1 MTLLNNLKQ
10 NSVGKAANI
19 VKNFNKLVEN
29 FWKWN
34 IHTKAMFCYISKT
47 VAVFRIIQRKYT
59 NNKHTYYLF
68 CEIIS
73 RKHVILKIFSVIKH
87 FCLIKFL
94 RMYYWKLL
102 LSSELFQENTRTV
115 YTLVISSKENIIRK
129 HEGLK
134 NFQ

>member
-19 VKNFNKLVEN
+19 AKKFNKLVEN

-34 IHTKAMFCYISKT
+34 THTKAMFCYFSKT

-59 NNKHTYYLF
+59 NNIHTSYFFY
-68 CEIIS
+68 ETTI
-73 RKHVILKIFSVIKH
+73 RKHVVLKIFSVIKH

-102 LSSELFQENTRTV
+102 LSSELFQENTRII
-115 YTLVISSKENIIRK
+115 YTLVISSKEKIFRK
-129 HEGLK
+129 HEGLN